1 MPGQRGTEKRLMAA
15 QVLVRLP
22 SGTAN
27 AVAARADADGLTA
40 SAWIRARLVDLVG
53 TEPADAIPVPARRA
67 PRPPAP
73 AHVLE
78 VARLRESVAEMT
90 GALVQAAIRSREGG
104 RMDTHAAIEDTLPA
118 VRRAVRDLD
127 ALKLAML
134 AQDPNP

>member
-1 MPGQRGTEKRLMAA
+1 MPGQPGPERRLMAA

-22 SGTAN
+22 SGTAH
-27 AVAARADADGLTA
+27 AVMTLADADGLTT

-53 TEPADAIPVPARRA
+53 TEPADAVPVRARHA

-104 RMDTHAAIEDTLPA
+104 RLDTHAAIEDTLPA

-127 ALKLAML
+127 VLKLAML